1 MLASPPDWLCAIF
14 GFSSPPDCLQAKMVL
29 PVRIELTTSAL
40 PRMRSTTELRQHF
53 SRKARLWLGTP
64 RPSTRLDWP
73 PSQRHLRAMTG
84 KDKDRED
91 RLAAALREN
100 LRRRKAQARAS
111 ADPQSEEAPKPE
123 A

>member
-1 MLASPPDWLCAIF
+1 
-14 GFSSPPDCLQAKMVL
+14 MVL

-64 RPSTRLDWP
+64 RPSTRLDWSP
-73 PSQRHLRAMTG
+73 GQRHLRGMTQ
-84 KDKDRED
+84 KDQERAE

-100 LRRRKAQARAS
+100 LKRRKAQTRAVANPGKKEKS
-111 ADPQSEEAPKPE
+111 QA
-123 A
+123 

>member
-1 MLASPPDWLCAIF
+1 MPPAW
-14 GFSSPPDCLQAKMVL
+14 LQAKMVL

-73 PSQRHLRAMTG
+73 PSPGHLPRMTE
-84 KDKDRED
+84 KDKERED

-100 LRRRKAQARAS
+100 LRRRKAQARSLTEPAKK
-111 ADPQSEEAPKPE
+111 DD
-123 A
+123 